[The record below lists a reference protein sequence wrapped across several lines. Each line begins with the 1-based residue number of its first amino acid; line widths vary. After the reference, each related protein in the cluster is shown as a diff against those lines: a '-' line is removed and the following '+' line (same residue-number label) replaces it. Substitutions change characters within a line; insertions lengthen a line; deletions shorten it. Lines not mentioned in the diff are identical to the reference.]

1 MCKMDEKVGGGR
13 QFKAKDTLYYCS
25 FFDFDDLM
33 ELIHFMFLRFSGTE
47 KAKIGQ

>member
-1 MCKMDEKVGGGR
+1 MKKWGGGGNSR
-13 QFKAKDTLYYCS
+13 PKIHCIIVV